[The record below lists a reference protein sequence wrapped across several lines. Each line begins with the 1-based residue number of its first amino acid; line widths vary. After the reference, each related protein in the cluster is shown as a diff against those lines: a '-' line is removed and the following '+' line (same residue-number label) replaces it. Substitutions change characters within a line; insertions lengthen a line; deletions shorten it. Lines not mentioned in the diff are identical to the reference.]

1 MNFWG
6 HDNVTY
12 FSLILLLDTGES
24 LNPGVS
30 GMENHIVQGLSGYNT
45 ENLTIV
51 GNISVVICD
60 TYIP

>member
-24 LNPGVS
+24 LNPRGAGYGES
-30 GMENHIVQGLSGYNT
+30 YRQRMSGYNT
-45 ENLTIV
+45 ESLTIV

>member
-24 LNPGVS
+24 LNPRGA
-30 GMENHIVQGLSGYNT
+30 GYGEPYRT
-45 ENLTIV
+45 RIV
-51 GNISVVICD
+51 GL
-60 TYIP
+60 